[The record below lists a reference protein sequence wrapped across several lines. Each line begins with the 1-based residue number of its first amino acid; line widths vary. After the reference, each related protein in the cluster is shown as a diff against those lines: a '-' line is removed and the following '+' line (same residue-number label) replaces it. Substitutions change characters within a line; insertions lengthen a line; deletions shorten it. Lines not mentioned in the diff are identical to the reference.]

1 MFAKQCFLGENWQ
14 FTANICPSA
23 VAAHCCYFHKVNEHL
38 HIGAELETSL
48 ITRESVGKGCYQLE
62 IPNGNAMFKGEIF
75 LGLSPFVYWLLV
87 RCFCLYVCFFFQCL
101 LFA

>member
-14 FTANICPSA
+14 FTANVCPSA

-62 IPNGNAMFKGEIF
+62 IPNGNAMFKGENF
-75 LGLSPFVYWLLV
+75 FRVVSVCLLV
-87 RCFCLYVCFFFQCL
+87 VS
-101 LFA
+101 